1 MDKIGN
7 LFCFMES
14 CRSGNELKV
23 HTLIAENN
31 YLVNEQDSSGYT
43 GLMHAMFKNH
53 DNIVKLIL
61 EVPCCDIRKENFRG
75 LTALHYGIFN
85 PLGLRLILRHPMCTK
100 DLVLKK
106 NNDGFSIVD
115 FTLSKYGN
123 DQIAETLLEYLSGKR
138 DTDPICEMQMI
149 EKLAEMRF
157 SDN

>member
-1 MDKIGN
+1 MISN

-61 EVPCCDIRKENFRG
+61 EVPCCDIRVANAQG
-75 LTALHYGIFN
+75 LTALHFGIFN
-85 PLGLRLILRHPMCTK
+85 PSGLRLILCHPMCNK

-106 NNDGFSIVD
+106 DNYGLSILDYTMSCGKGNNV
-115 FTLSKYGN
+115 
-123 DQIAETLLEYLSGKR
+123 EMLLEYLTENRGM
-138 DTDPICEMQMI
+138 DAICEQEMI
-149 EKLAEMRF
+149 EKLADMKF
-157 SDN
+157 SDI